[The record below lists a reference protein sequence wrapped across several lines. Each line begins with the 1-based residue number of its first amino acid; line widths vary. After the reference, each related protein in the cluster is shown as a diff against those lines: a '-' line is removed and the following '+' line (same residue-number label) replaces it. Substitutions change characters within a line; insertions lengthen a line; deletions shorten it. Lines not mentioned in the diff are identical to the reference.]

1 MHNTTTAC
9 TIGPAGAGRSILDR
23 PIMKG
28 MAMARFSLLI
38 SFAVLIGWFSTA
50 SIVSAQTG
58 SLDHSPAEVVK
69 RYLTLDYKGARLDV
83 MSVDTV
89 FSYTNWHEE
98 PTWGQVVVIRS
109 FTVAEHYRQWDVID
123 QFELII
129 PVTFQVLG
137 SVNLNTASFT
147 QEVKTEEVRVRVKA
161 VNNRW
166 RIIEP
171 MLPPH
176 VGQKR
181 MVNVVREAWMK
192 ETDQA
197 KRDLLDSLR
206 DELRKAK

>member
-1 MHNTTTAC
+1 MSRRLF
-9 TIGPAGAGRSILDR
+9 GPL
-23 PIMKG
+23 
-28 MAMARFSLLI
+28 
-38 SFAVLIGWFSTA
+38 AVLLALIGGLFA
-50 SIVSAQTG
+50 ANIVSAQTG
-58 SLDHSPAEVVK
+58 SLDHSPADVVK
-69 RYLTLDYKGARLDV
+69 RYLGLDYKGARLDV
-83 MSVDTV
+83 MSIDTV
-89 FSYTNWHEE
+89 SSYTNWHEE
-98 PTWGQVVVIRS
+98 PTWGQVVVIRG
-109 FTVAEHYRQWDVID
+109 FTVAEHYRQWEVID

-137 SVNLNTASFT
+137 SVNLETASFT
-147 QEVKTEEVRVRVKA
+147 QEVKTEEVRVHVKA

>member
-1 MHNTTTAC
+1 MSRRMFGRLAAC
-9 TIGPAGAGRSILDR
+9 LA
-23 PIMKG
+23 
-28 MAMARFSLLI
+28 
-38 SFAVLIGWFSTA
+38 LIGWLSVV

-69 RYLTLDYKGARLDV
+69 RYLGLDYKGARLDT
-83 MSVDTV
+83 MSIDTV
-89 FSYTNWHEE
+89 SSYTNWHEE
-98 PTWGQVVVIRS
+98 PTWGQVVVIRG

-123 QFELII
+123 RFELII

-137 SVNLNTASFT
+137 SVNLDTAVFT
-147 QEVKTEEVRVRVKA
+147 QEVKTEEVRVHVKA